1 MLTWLCNALM
11 QITGGTIGEV
21 KAVVDMHQRK
31 VEMVRHLYAFIALPS
46 LYLINL

>member
-21 KAVVDMHQRK
+21 KEVVDMHQRK
-31 VEMVRHLYAFIALPS
+31 VEMARHLFAFITFPGC
-46 LYLINL
+46 I